1 VIRALAAA
9 LALFA
14 PLVTPAQPSTAAPAQ
29 ARPDLTAGAASGA
42 AASTEGRVE
51 ILGERLPVGRRVD
64 LPEGWFRVEEAGDE
78 DGRVGSFAV
87 VSPAAFRASG
97 EAGDATDATLTADDA
112 GPAPAAT
119 PPAAQAAPRAEP
131 RDCRAEQSAYLA
143 ELLRMSGI
151 EVADPAALM
160 AGLEGDLAPALGTLW
175 LALSTDVLRP
185 LAWSSA
191 LRERASAL
199 TRCVQ
204 GG

>member
-1 VIRALAAA
+1 MIRALAAA
-9 LALFA
+9 LALSA
-14 PLVTPAQPSTAAPAQ
+14 PLVTPAQPSAAAPAQ

-97 EAGDATDATLTADDA
+97 EGGGAADATLTADDA
-112 GPAPAAT
+112 APAAS
-119 PPAAQAAPRAEP
+119 PPAAQAAARAAP

-151 EVADPAALM
+151 EVADPAALL

-191 LRERASAL
+191 LRERAGAL